1 LPRPGS
7 CRAGS
12 RSKDITGREKA
23 VLFCPRRAWRA
34 ARGQRAAGKVEAWQ
48 ADNLPRQLTFADGLR
63 KVGFGDMQSYPCGGT
78 HVASLSELGKV
89 VISQVKMKKG
99 QIIVSYTVE

>member
-1 LPRPGS
+1 
-7 CRAGS
+7 
-12 RSKDITGREKA
+12 
-23 VLFCPRRAWRA
+23 
-34 ARGQRAAGKVEAWQ
+34 
-48 ADNLPRQLTFADGLR
+48 
-63 KVGFGDMQSYPCGGT
+63 MQSYPCGGT

>member
-1 LPRPGS
+1 RIIFAPGAHGGLPEAS
-7 CRAGS
+7 ALL
-12 RSKDITGREKA
+12 E
-23 VLFCPRRAWRA
+23 
-34 ARGQRAAGKVEAWQ
+34 KVEAWQ